1 MQAVESNDMK
11 ARIKQLDRE
20 IRRVLSSGY
29 VIKTSPFQTNDG
41 LLDGIEMFLDLRVSV
56 TQVRQIVDYIVRSY
70 NLDAVF
76 FTKSHS
82 IKVWYRNAR

>member
-20 IRRVLSSGY
+20 IRRVVSSGY